1 MSDDRAVVDRIERY
15 WRETGVPRATVGEM
29 RSELEQ
35 HLALASQDGRGLT
48 EVIGGDPA
56 GFAESWPLPIESASM
71 APPRGP
77 KSKAVRQR

>member
-15 WRETGVPRATVGEM
+15 WRETGVPRAAVGEM

-56 GFAESWPLPIESASM
+56 GLAESWAAGSANM
-71 APPRGP
+71 EPPPGL